1 MVDNESTNL
10 LHSLVRGILIV
21 RRKPSLKPCSD
32 FMDNLRLLIRLIP
45 GGTFAENDEGYTPYD
60 LFDPENPE
68 LLYLLARRLLL
79 MAGAPTLYPE
89 ERIQMNYESRKYA
102 LFVFFGDCTTT
113 AEEPNIFY
121 RISHGAAGDV
131 MMRLIVSYL

>member
-1 MVDNESTNL
+1 MLEAVQMVDNESTNL

-32 FMDNLRLLIRLIP
+32 FMDTLRLLIRLIP
-45 GGTFAENDEGYTPYD
+45 GRAFAENDEGYTPYD

-68 LLYLLARRLLL
+68 LYLARCLLL

-89 ERIQMNYESRKYA
+89 ERI
-102 LFVFFGDCTTT
+102 
-113 AEEPNIFY
+113 
-121 RISHGAAGDV
+121 
-131 MMRLIVSYL
+131 